1 MNGSKTSEERMSL
14 LNNVDKIIFNSEWTR
29 SRFFI
34 NLDNY
39 QHYIKKTS
47 VCFQSSSKVK
57 INFKKKKNIITFIG
71 KLNRA
76 KGYD

>member
-1 MNGSKTSEERMSL
+1 MNGSKTSKERMSL

-39 QHYIKKTS
+39 QHSY
-47 VCFQSSSKVK
+47 
-57 INFKKKKNIITFIG
+57 
-71 KLNRA
+71 
-76 KGYD
+76 